1 MNLSPPTC
9 GRGMQAMIKA
19 VLAAGMGLLLA
30 LSGFG
35 AIPSNAQTGLQV
47 LDNRAVPEYPS
58 YIIFRLEVVSAV
70 GVSDIRLNY
79 RVNRD
84 SFVNIVCDIQPDIA
98 GTPVTANWIWD
109 MNTTGNPPPGAV
121 IDYWWKIT
129 GEDGH
134 EYVTEERQVVFDDLT
149 HQWRMI
155 EEGNLALHWYNGSEA
170 FAGELMGA
178 AQSALAQLES
188 DTGAR
193 LSRPVDIYIYA
204 SSTDLQRAM
213 VYVQDWAGGLAFTG
227 YGVVSIGIAPSDMA
241 WGKRAMVHELAHLAT
256 HQMTSNPYN
265 SIPVWLNE
273 GLSMYAEGEL
283 ESYSESFLRQ
293 AVLDDSLISVQ
304 SLCSPFSAY
313 ADETYLSY
321 AQSYSLVNFLIQ
333 EYGSDKLS
341 DLLEVFRTGSN
352 YDAAF
357 LQVYGFDM
365 DGLDEDWQVYV
376 NSLYQA
382 AGAGQMDLGL
392 TFLVAVLG
400 FSGLVPFIL
409 LARKR
414 LVSR

>member
-1 MNLSPPTC
+1 
-9 GRGMQAMIKA
+9 MIKK
-19 VLAAGMGLLLA
+19 VLAAGIGLMCMLLA
-30 LSGFG
+30 FP
-35 AIPSNAQTGLQV
+35 AVTANAQTGIQV

-58 YIIFRLEVVSAV
+58 YIIFRLEIDTTFGISN
-70 GVSDIRLNY
+70 IRLNY

-84 SFVNIVCDIQPDIA
+84 SFVNIVCDVKPDIA

-109 MNTTGNPPPGAV
+109 MNTTGNPPPGTV
-121 IDYWWKIT
+121 IDYWWTIT
-129 GEDGH
+129 GENGQ
-134 EYVTEERQVVFDDLT
+134 EYLTEERQVVFDDLA
-149 HQWRMI
+149 HQWHVI
-155 EEGNLALHWYNGSEA
+155 EEGNLALHWYEGSGD
-170 FAGELMGA
+170 FAAELMDT
-178 AQSALAQLES
+178 AQSALAQLEN

-204 SSTDLQRAM
+204 SSSDLQRAM

-241 WGKRAMVHELAHLAT
+241 WGKRAMVHELAHLVT

-273 GLSMYAEGEL
+273 GLSMYAEGEP
-283 ESYSESFLRQ
+283 ESYSESYLRQ

-321 AQSYSLVNFLIQ
+321 AQSYSLVDFLIQ

-341 DLLEVFRTGSN
+341 DLLEVFQGGSD
-352 YDAAF
+352 YDGAF

-365 DGLDEDWQVYV
+365 DGLDEDWQAYV
-376 NSLYQA
+376 NNLYGA

-392 TFLVAVLG
+392 PFLIAVLAV
-400 FSGLVPFIL
+400 SSLMPFIL

-414 LVSR
+414 LVSG